1 MNAALRLGGLTTA
14 IPKSSFASYRLS
26 ADLGGKPWRGS
37 TATTRRAKRPTRDTS
52 RTTLVQGGVLVTT
65 IKIAQGHRESLRG
78 SRRTC
83 FEGVGVPLL
92 PRCAPGASS
101 CALARSEGLIE
112 QTCQSRLALHELFVG
127 RTIILVAA
135 LPIANGFFGTQLATF
150 FAQEIRHGSP

>member
-1 MNAALRLGGLTTA
+1 MTKIYQIKEDADDEAAPEEQRRLARKQPRRDCANPREIDHG
-14 IPKSSFASYRLS
+14 ASPAERIRHFEY
-26 ADLGGKPWRGS
+26 
-37 TATTRRAKRPTRDTS
+37 
-52 RTTLVQGGVLVTT
+52 
-65 IKIAQGHRESLRG
+65 
-78 SRRTC
+78 C
-83 FEGVGVPLL
+83 F

-101 CALARSEGLIE
+101 CAIAPSEGLIE